1 MMLVLSVLTQL
12 ALVPAVF
19 FLAEIIGAYLPARPH
34 EKTVSTT
41 IPPTRT
47 TIVIPAHNESTG
59 IIPTLEDC
67 LRDRQPS
74 DQILVVA
81 DNCTDDTASAVASFF
96 DGHDKVTLLERND
109 TQQRGKGFA
118 LAFGLAALR
127 SAPPDIVVFLDADCR
142 LQTGALDMI
151 VARASQT
158 GRPVQALYLMDRP
171 QNSDSAS
178 RKQGVAA
185 FAWLLMNKI
194 RMRGLFR
201 LFDVTRLTGSGMAFP
216 FPLLRDHF
224 TGSASIVEDLALT
237 VQMTRLGVAP
247 IFEPRALVTST
258 LPASDKG
265 MVVQRARWERG
276 SISMLTSTAWPL
288 LREGLR
294 AGDLRRIALAIDI
307 AIPPLTLFIAGL
319 LLLSGLLFVP
329 ALFGASFPLM
339 LTLMTL
345 VVVISAIGFVWWS
358 DGRSL
363 LPPGELRGLAEFLL
377 QKLQIHGEKGRHS
390 AEQWTRTDRD

>member
-1 MMLVLSVLTQL
+1 MTLILSVLTQL

-19 FLAEIIGAYLPARPH
+19 FLAEIVGAYLPSRRVEKADANRPSPAR
-34 EKTVSTT
+34 TA
-41 IPPTRT
+41 
-47 TIVIPAHNESTG
+47 IVIPAHNESTG

-67 LRDRQPS
+67 LRDRQPH

-81 DNCTDDTASAVASFF
+81 DNCSDDTASTVTSFF
-96 DGHDKVTLLERND
+96 EGHSNVTVLERND
-109 TQQRGKGFA
+109 KERRGKGFA

-127 SAPPDIVVFLDADCR
+127 SAPPDIVVVLDADCR
-142 LQTGALDMI
+142 LQSGALDVI

-171 QNSDSAS
+171 EPSDSDT

-185 FAWLLMNKI
+185 FAWLLINKI

-216 FPLLRDHF
+216 FPLMRDHF

-247 IFEPRALVTST
+247 IFEPRAVVTST

-265 MVVQRARWERG
+265 MVTQRARWERG
-276 SISMLTSTAWPL
+276 SISILTNTSWPL

-294 AGDLRRIALAIDI
+294 AGDLRRIALALDI
-307 AIPPLTLFIAGL
+307 AIPPLTLFLAGL
-319 LLLSGLLFVP
+319 LLLSGFLLVP

-345 VVVISAIGFVWWS
+345 VAVAYAIGFVWWS
-358 DGRSL
+358 DGRAL
-363 LPPGELRGLAEFLL
+363 LPPNELRGLAEFLL
-377 QKLQIHGEKGRHS
+377 QKLQIHGLRGRQS